1 MERRIVRNAAD
12 AGNDLQDL
20 YAGDEYML
28 AKDYD
33 GRGHSFLRF
42 ADGITCQFNAFTL
55 GTMPGR
61 SAYASA
67 SNAAAIAD

>member
-1 MERRIVRNAAD
+1 MERRMVRNATD

-20 YAGDEYML
+20 YAGGEYML
-28 AKDYD
+28 VQDYD

-61 SAYASA
+61 SAYASD
-67 SNAAAIAD
+67 SNAATIAG

>member
-1 MERRIVRNAAD
+1 MERRMVRNATD

-20 YAGDEYML
+20 YAGEEYML

-42 ADGITCQFNAFTL
+42 ADGITCQFNALTL

-61 SAYASA
+61 SAYDPV
-67 SNAAAIAD
+67 SNAAIIAG